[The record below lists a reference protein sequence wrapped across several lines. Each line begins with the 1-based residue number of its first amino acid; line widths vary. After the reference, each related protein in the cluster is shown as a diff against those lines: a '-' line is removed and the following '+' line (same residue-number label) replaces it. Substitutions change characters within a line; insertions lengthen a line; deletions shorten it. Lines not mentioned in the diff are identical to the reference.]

1 MTWKSWLPVFKVSS
15 QGALTPEDG
24 NLRKVLY
31 DNTPHVY
38 RDVYRVIYTIDESGP
53 VVRVLHIRCEGECG
67 RILGL

>member
-38 RDVYRVIYTIDESGP
+38 RVIYTIDESGA
-53 VVRVLHIRCEGECG
+53 VVRVLHIRCGGECG